1 MPAPILPLIE
11 AVTHWPER
19 GALIGLDLGT
29 KTIGVAVSD
38 PDRRLATGVETIH
51 RKAFKADAARLLA
64 ISGERNAVGFV
75 LGLPINMDG
84 SEGPRAQ
91 STRAF
96 ARNFSNLTGL
106 AIALWDE
113 RLSTAAVERE
123 LIGMDVSRAR
133 RAEVIDEHA
142 AMFILQGAL
151 DRLATAARGPLR
163 MAVVISA
170 LLPVFLLIVLG
181 FILKR
186 SLMRLDTQWHGL
198 ERLTYYVLFPTLL
211 IQTLVK
217 ADLSSVPVAGVGGAL
232 MLSALAMSLLCLA
245 LRPVFSRW
253 NIDGPA
259 FTSIF
264 QGATRW
270 QTYVALAV
278 SSNLFGHTGLAL
290 ASVAMVA
297 IIPLVNVFSV
307 SVLAH
312 YAAPEKQSLRAI
324 VMTVLTNPLI
334 WACAIGLA
342 VNVTHL
348 PLPQVWHDVAEALG
362 RSSLG
367 IGLLVTGAGLQLAG
381 MFRPSLAAS
390 IAVLLKLILMPV
402 LGVALALWFG
412 ISGSSLVIVAVCS
425 AVPTSSSAYVLARQ
439 MGGDAPL
446 LAQIITLQTI
456 LAAVTM
462 PIAIALVA

>member
-1 MPAPILPLIE
+1 M
-11 AVTHWPER
+11 
-19 GALIGLDLGT
+19 
-29 KTIGVAVSD
+29 
-38 PDRRLATGVETIH
+38 
-51 RKAFKADAARLLA
+51 
-64 ISGERNAVGFV
+64 
-75 LGLPINMDG
+75 
-84 SEGPRAQ
+84 
-91 STRAF
+91 
-96 ARNFSNLTGL
+96 
-106 AIALWDE
+106 
-113 RLSTAAVERE
+113 AAV
-123 LIGMDVSRAR
+123 V
-133 RAEVIDEHA
+133 
-142 AMFILQGAL
+142 
-151 DRLATAARGPLR
+151 
-163 MAVVISA
+163 SA

-217 ADLSSVPVAGVGGAL
+217 ADLSDVPVAGVGGAL
-232 MLSALAMSLLCLA
+232 LLSALVMSLLCLV
-245 LRPVFSRW
+245 LRPLLARW

-270 QTYVALAV
+270 QTFVALAV
-278 SSNLFGHTGLAL
+278 SSNLFGNTGLAL

-307 SVLAH
+307 SVLAQ
-312 YAAPEKQSLRAI
+312 YASPEKQSVRAI
-324 VMTVLTNPLI
+324 VMTVAQNPLI
-334 WACAIGLA
+334 WACVIGLV

-348 PLPQVWHDVAEALG
+348 PLPKVWHDVAEALG

-367 IGLLVTGAGLQLAG
+367 IGLLVTGAGLHLEG
-381 MFRPSLAAS
+381 LLRPSLAAS
-390 IAVLLKLILMPV
+390 IAVILKLVLMPV
-402 LGVALALWFG
+402 LGIALALWFG

-425 AVPTSSSAYVLARQ
+425 AVPCASSAYVLARQ

-456 LAAVTM
+456 LAAITM
-462 PIAIALVA
+462 PVVIALVK

>member
-1 MPAPILPLIE
+1 
-11 AVTHWPER
+11 
-19 GALIGLDLGT
+19 
-29 KTIGVAVSD
+29 
-38 PDRRLATGVETIH
+38 
-51 RKAFKADAARLLA
+51 
-64 ISGERNAVGFV
+64 
-75 LGLPINMDG
+75 
-84 SEGPRAQ
+84 
-91 STRAF
+91 
-96 ARNFSNLTGL
+96 
-106 AIALWDE
+106 
-113 RLSTAAVERE
+113 
-123 LIGMDVSRAR
+123 
-133 RAEVIDEHA
+133 
-142 AMFILQGAL
+142 
-151 DRLATAARGPLR
+151 

-217 ADLSSVPVAGVGGAL
+217 ADLSDVPVAGVGGAL
-232 MLSALAMSLLCLA
+232 LLSALLMSLLCLV
-245 LRPVFSRW
+245 LRPLLARW

-270 QTYVALAV
+270 QTFVALAV
-278 SSNLFGHTGLAL
+278 SSNLFGNTGLAL

-307 SVLAH
+307 SVLAQ
-312 YAAPEKQSLRAI
+312 YASPEKQSVRAI
-324 VMTVLTNPLI
+324 VMTVAQNPLI
-334 WACAIGLA
+334 WACVIGLV

-348 PLPQVWHDVAEALG
+348 PLPKVWHDVAETLG

-367 IGLLVTGAGLQLAG
+367 IGLLVTGADLHLEGLL
-381 MFRPSLAAS
+381 RPSLAAS
-390 IAVLLKLILMPV
+390 IAVFLKLVLMPV
-402 LGVALALWFG
+402 LGVVLALWFG
-412 ISGSSLVIVAVCS
+412 ISGSSRVIVAVCS
-425 AVPTSSSAYVLARQ
+425 AVPCASSAYVLARQ

-456 LAAVTM
+456 LAAITM
-462 PIAIALVA
+462 PIAIALVAGS

>member
-1 MPAPILPLIE
+1 M
-11 AVTHWPER
+11 
-19 GALIGLDLGT
+19 
-29 KTIGVAVSD
+29 
-38 PDRRLATGVETIH
+38 
-51 RKAFKADAARLLA
+51 
-64 ISGERNAVGFV
+64 
-75 LGLPINMDG
+75 
-84 SEGPRAQ
+84 
-91 STRAF
+91 
-96 ARNFSNLTGL
+96 
-106 AIALWDE
+106 
-113 RLSTAAVERE
+113 AAV
-123 LIGMDVSRAR
+123 IA
-133 RAEVIDEHA
+133 
-142 AMFILQGAL
+142 
-151 DRLATAARGPLR
+151 
-163 MAVVISA
+163 A

-186 SLMRLDTQWHGL
+186 TLMRLETQWHGL

-245 LRPVFSRW
+245 LRPLFSRW

-312 YAAPEKQSLRAI
+312 YATPEKQSLRAI

-390 IAVLLKLILMPV
+390 IALFLKLILMPV

-462 PIAIALVA
+462 PVVIALVTATP

>member
-1 MPAPILPLIE
+1 
-11 AVTHWPER
+11 
-19 GALIGLDLGT
+19 
-29 KTIGVAVSD
+29 
-38 PDRRLATGVETIH
+38 
-51 RKAFKADAARLLA
+51 
-64 ISGERNAVGFV
+64 
-75 LGLPINMDG
+75 
-84 SEGPRAQ
+84 
-91 STRAF
+91 
-96 ARNFSNLTGL
+96 
-106 AIALWDE
+106 
-113 RLSTAAVERE
+113 
-123 LIGMDVSRAR
+123 
-133 RAEVIDEHA
+133 
-142 AMFILQGAL
+142 
-151 DRLATAARGPLR
+151 

-217 ADLSSVPVAGVGGAL
+217 ADLSDVPVAGVGGAL
-232 MLSALAMSLLCLA
+232 LLSALAMSLLCLA
-245 LRPVFSRW
+245 LRPLLSRW

-270 QTYVALAV
+270 QTFVALAV
-278 SSNLFGHTGLAL
+278 SGNLFGNTGLAL

-307 SVLAH
+307 SVLAQ
-312 YAAPEKQSLRAI
+312 YASPEKQSGRAI
-324 VMTVLTNPLI
+324 VMTVAQNPLI
-334 WACAIGLA
+334 WACVIGLV

-348 PLPQVWHDVAEALG
+348 PLPKVWHDVAEALG

-367 IGLLVTGAGLQLAG
+367 IGLLVTGAGLHLEG
-381 MFRPSLAAS
+381 LLRPSLAAS
-390 IAVLLKLILMPV
+390 IAVFLKLVLMPV
-402 LGVALALWFG
+402 LGIALALWFG
-412 ISGSSLVIVAVCS
+412 ITGSSLVIVAVCS
-425 AVPTSSSAYVLARQ
+425 AVPCASSAYVLARQ

-456 LAAVTM
+456 LAAITM
-462 PIAIALVA
+462 PVAIALVK